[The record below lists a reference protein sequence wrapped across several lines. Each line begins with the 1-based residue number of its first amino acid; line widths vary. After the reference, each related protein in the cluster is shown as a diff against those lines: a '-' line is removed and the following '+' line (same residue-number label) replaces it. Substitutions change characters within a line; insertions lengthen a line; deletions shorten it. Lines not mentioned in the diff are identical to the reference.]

1 MPTPTNVNQDYIEK
15 NFYDIML
22 NYVKL
27 YIEELFENSTEKL
40 DYYYD
45 KMSQQAQI
53 FFDLLGFVF
62 YSI

>member
-40 DYYYD
+40 DYYYE
-45 KMSQQAQI
+45 KMSQ
-53 FFDLLGFVF
+53 
-62 YSI
+62 